1 MSFSLLGIGSPL
13 LDIQQQVSDDFIAMH
28 VSGNKGGMEPVSAEE
43 IENIVS
49 RAGSVPQIFPGG
61 AAGNTIFALSRFGVK
76 SALRGKLAN
85 DKFKEKYFSFAAQ
98 NNVDTSQLIISDT
111 GSTGCCLALVTSDA
125 ERTMRS
131 ALGVSLELTCDE
143 ISSSAFDDYDAVL
156 IEGFMAYSGQLEN
169 MVNFAAEH
177 NKFIIFDLAS
187 FEIAQKFKPLFTSF
201 ADKISML
208 VANEQE
214 ALAFT
219 GEENIKNAFEKLSSD
234 FPAVAVKRGA
244 DGVWFARGKEKIS
257 VPSFPAEKVVDT
269 TAAGDLW
276 LAGFIYAKDAGTDDR
291 QAAVTGTMFAS
302 KIISHP
308 GSMLTGADVQEL
320 TELIRRQSC
329 NTSSKI

>member
-13 LDIQQQVSDDFIAMH
+13 LDIQQLVSDDFIAIN

-43 IENIVS
+43 IDNIVS
-49 RAGSVPQIFPGG
+49 KSGSVPQIFPGG

-76 SALRGKLAN
+76 CALRGKLGN
-85 DKFKEKYFSFAAQ
+85 DKYKEKYFSFAAQ
-98 NNVDTSQLIISDT
+98 NGVDTSQLIISDT
-111 GSTGCCLALVTSDA
+111 GSTGCCLALVTADA

-131 ALGVSLELTCDE
+131 ALGVSLELTCSE
-143 ISSSAFDDYDAVL
+143 ISSSAFDDFDAVL
-156 IEGFMAYSGQLEN
+156 VEGFMAYSGQLEN

-187 FEIAQKFKPLFTSF
+187 FEIARKFKPLFSSF
-201 ADKISML
+201 SDKISML

-214 ALAFT
+214 AMAFT
-219 GEENIKNAFEKLSSD
+219 GKECAKEAFDELSSR
-234 FPAVAVKRGA
+234 FPVVAFKRGA
-244 DGVWFARGKEKIS
+244 EGVWFSRNGEKVS
-257 VPSFPAEKVVDT
+257 VPAFPAEKVIDT

-276 LAGFIYAKDAGTDDR
+276 LAGFIYAKDAGADDR
-291 QAAVTGTMFAS
+291 QAVIIGTMFSA

-308 GSMLTGADVQEL
+308 GSMLTEQDEQEL
-320 TELIRRQSC
+320 TELIRRQLC